1 MLRNFMAMAL
11 FGALVACGDDGD
23 SGKTDTTDNT
33 TDTDAGGGD
42 TTGCASGGGACWFG
56 DTVCIDYSSGAEAWC
71 GGVGGDYEAAACAG
85 GEDASCDIP
94 AGGSSDYAE
103 CATAYY
109 YGNSDAEGAC
119 SGAGGTLN

>member
-11 FGALVACGDDGD
+11 FGALVACGDSDD
-23 SGKTDTTDNT
+23 SGKTDATDG
-33 TDTDAGGGD
+33 TDGA
-42 TTGCASGGGACWFG
+42 TGCASGGGACWFG

-85 GEDASCDIP
+85 GEDNSCDIP

-109 YGNSDAEGAC
+109 YGNSDPDGAC
-119 SGAGGTLN
+119 SDVGGTLN